1 MVDAGKLGR
10 KSGEGFYRYEKG
22 KAVKQ
27 KVKQPVD
34 KRLADRLIGRLLNEA
49 VATLREGVVADAD
62 AVDAGIIF
70 GAGFAPFRG
79 GPMHYIEHY
88 GKSAM
93 LEKLQQ
99 LEQQHG
105 ERFKPDSGWV

>member
-22 KAVKQ
+22 KAVIEDIS
-27 KVKQPVD
+27 QPVD
-34 KRLADRLIGRLLNEA
+34 KMLADRLIGRLLNEA

-70 GAGFAPFRG
+70 GTGFAPFRG

-88 GKSAM
+88 GKEAM

-99 LEQQHG
+99 LEQQYG
-105 ERFKPDSGWV
+105 ERFKPNSGWM